1 MINIDRTTI
10 HILSRHSNWPEAR
23 VGELLKDKVYNSL
36 HSWKM
41 FLRLFFITLGVGF
54 TTSGIIFFFAYNWVD
69 LHKFVKIGLIEGLI
83 VITTLV
89 VLFSKFNPVVKHVL
103 LTGSAVLVGALI
115 AVFGQIYQTGANAY
129 DFFLLWTV
137 FVTLWVVVSDFA
149 PLWLIWIILI
159 NTTLFLYAQQVAFH
173 WSEVVVFTV
182 HFMLNTL
189 LLILFI
195 GLSKRTSINI
205 PNWFTNT
212 IALGAVTFSTIGIAI
227 GIFGDFQQSFVL
239 LNILAAIFY
248 SLGIIYGYL
257 TKNRFY
263 LAIVAL
269 SLIIILSSLLVEIS
283 DYEGMLLLISLFIIG
298 SVTFVISNLMKI
310 QKKWDNG

>member
-10 HILSRHSNWPEAR
+10 HILNRHSNWPEAR
-23 VGELLKDKVYNSL
+23 VGELLKDKVYNDL
-36 HSWKM
+36 HSWKI

-83 VITTLV
+83 VVTTLV
-89 VLFSKFNPVVKHVL
+89 VLISKFNPVVKHIL
-103 LTGSAVLVGALI
+103 LTGSVVLVGGLI

-137 FVTLWVVVSDFA
+137 LVTLWIVVSDFA
-149 PLWLIWIILI
+149 PLWLIWITLI

-173 WSEVVVFTV
+173 WSEVVVCTV

-189 LLILFI
+189 FLILFI
-195 GLSKRTSINI
+195 GLSKRYPINV
-205 PNWFTNT
+205 PKWFTNT
-212 IALGAVTFSTIGIAI
+212 TALAAVAFSTFGIAM
-227 GIFGDFQQSFVL
+227 GIFEDFQLSFVL
-239 LNILAAIFY
+239 LIMLAAIFY
-248 SLGIIYGYL
+248 SAGMIYGYN

-269 SLIIILSSLLVEIS
+269 SIIIVIASILIEIS
-283 DYEGMLLLISLFIIG
+283 DSEGMLLLISFFIIG